1 LIKQPCLLVHLADFL
16 SALPLFEPTL
26 NFTRALS
33 MFAACK
39 FNPTV
44 DHPAMVAHKVATV
57 GLPTFQPPADSGTNL
72 QAAVVQNAEVLTRT
86 AAAIM
91 SETGIDMSAFGD
103 ALAAIQ
109 QKASL
114 AHSTSAAV
122 VG

>member
-44 DHPAMVAHKVATV
+44 DHPAMAAHKVAAV
-57 GLPTFQPPADSGTNL
+57 GLPTFQPPTNL
-72 QAAVVQNAEVLTRT
+72 QAAVQNAEVLTRT